1 MKRIL
6 IILDDADY
14 KHINKIKKLN
24 NHTWEQ
30 ALFAYADAYAE
41 LP

>member
-6 IILDDADY
+6 IVLDF
-14 KHINKIKKLN
+14 KEINKVKEFN

-30 ALFAYADAYAE
+30 ALYAYADAYKE
-41 LP
+41 K

>member
-6 IILDDADY
+6 IVLEDKDF
-14 KHINKIKKLN
+14 KEINKVKEFN

-30 ALFAYADAYAE
+30 ALYAYADAYE
-41 LP
+41 EK